1 MPNSNAPAARYLL
14 LPWALLLLGLAL
26 TYWLQNLVRESARAA
41 LDAEF
46 DFRASE
52 LADDIHTRLK
62 NYEQVLKGAAGLF
75 AASEVV
81 QRQEFNQYFQA
92 LQLEERFPGVQ
103 GLGYARLVSA
113 QDKASH
119 IEALRAEG
127 LANYDIRPSGARA
140 LYTSIIYLEPADWRN
155 QRAIGYDMYSEPIR
169 RAAMEIARDQG
180 ETSISGKVR
189 LVQETEEDVQ
199 PGFLMYLPIYR
210 PRAALRSVEDRRLN
224 LVGWVYAPFRMRN
237 LMAGILGHHFGEVGS
252 PLHLKIYDGN
262 AVDAAQLMF
271 DSDRSASPPYPGQRH
286 AVQQLLLFD
295 RPWTIV
301 VDSQQ
306 DFDARLKR
314 GKAGIIAIYGS
325 LSSLLL
331 ALVAWLLVTG
341 RARALGMAEAMTSD
355 LRQSAATQRRLNR
368 ALRLLSDCNTSLV
381 HVSEESRLL
390 AEICRLCVDSGGY
403 VMAWVGYAVDDAAQ
417 SVKPVGRS
425 GYESGYLDG
434 ITISWGDNEHGQ
446 GPTGTAIRSAQT
458 TVNQNVLSNP
468 KMAPWRAAAIQ
479 RGYQS
484 SVALPLVCDAK
495 VLGALTIYA
504 SAPDAFDPEEVR
516 LLEELAADLSFGIQ
530 TLRTR
535 AERDRIAEAQ
545 RHHEE
550 TLRKGLE
557 QSIEAIAGTLEAR
570 DPYTAGHQHRVALLS
585 TAIACE
591 IGLAEDRIQ
600 GLKLAASIHDLGKIK
615 VPSEILSK
623 PGRLSDIEMMLIK
636 SHAQTG
642 YEILRGITFPWPIAD
657 IVHQHHEKLDGS
669 GYPQGLKGEQILLES
684 RILTVADVVEAMS
697 SNRPYRPALGIE
709 VALKEIERGRGS
721 AYDPVVADACL
732 KLFRGGGFAFP
743 D

>member
-1 MPNSNAPAARYLL
+1 MLNSKAPAARFLM
-14 LPWALLLLGLAL
+14 LPWALLLLGLSL
-26 TYWLQNLVRESARAA
+26 TYWLQNLVQESAREA

-46 DFRASE
+46 NFRTDE
-52 LADDIHTRLK
+52 LADDVHTRLK

-81 QRQEFNQYFQA
+81 ERQEFTRYFQA
-92 LQLEERFPGVQ
+92 LQLEEKFPGMQ
-103 GLGYARLVSA
+103 GLGYARLVSP

-119 IEALRAEG
+119 VQALRAEG
-127 LANYDIRPSGARA
+127 LSSYDIRPPGVRE
-140 LYTSIIYLEPADWRN
+140 LYTAIIYLEPADWRN

-169 RAAMEIARDQG
+169 RTAMEAARDQG
-180 ETSISGKVR
+180 KTSISGKVR
-189 LVQETEEDVQ
+189 LVQETEKDVQ

-210 PRAALRSVEDRRLN
+210 PQTAPQTTAERRQSLS
-224 LVGWVYAPFRMRN
+224 GWVYAPFRMRN
-237 LMAGILGHHFGEVGS
+237 LMTGILGNHFDEVGNS
-252 PLHLKIYDGN
+252 LHLEIYDGT
-262 AVDAAQLMF
+262 DADPAQLMF
-271 DSDRSASPPYPGQRH
+271 DSEPTVLHPFSGRYHTVRH
-286 AVQQLLLFD
+286 LRLFD
-295 RPWTIV
+295 HPWTLV
-301 VDSQQ
+301 VTSKAE
-306 DFDARLKR
+306 FDARLKR
-314 GKAGIIAIYGS
+314 GKAGIIAFYGS

-341 RARALGMAEAMTSD
+341 RARALAMAEAMTSD

-368 ALRLLSDCNTSLV
+368 ALRLLSDCNMALV
-381 HVSEESRLL
+381 HVDEESHLL
-390 AEICRLCVDSGGY
+390 AEVCRLCVDSGGY
-403 VMAWVGYAVDDAAQ
+403 VMAWVGYAADDAAQ
-417 SVKPVGRS
+417 SVKPVARS
-425 GYESGYLDG
+425 GHESGYLDG
-434 ITISWGDNEHGQ
+434 ITISWGDNKYGQ

-458 TVNQNVLSNP
+458 TVNQNVLTNP
-468 KMAPWRAAAIQ
+468 KMAPWRAAAIE

-495 VLGALTIYA
+495 VLGALTLYA
-504 SAPDAFDPEEVR
+504 SAPDAFDAEEVR

-535 AERDRIAEAQ
+535 AERDRIADAQ

-550 TLRKGLE
+550 TLRRGLE

-585 TAIACE
+585 VAIARE
-591 IGLAEDRIQ
+591 MGLAEDRIQ

-615 VPSEILSK
+615 VPAEILSK

-642 YEILRGITFPWPIAD
+642 YEILRGIAFPWPIAD

-697 SNRPYRPALGIE
+697 SHRPYRPALGVEI
-709 VALKEIERGRGS
+709 ALKEIERGRGS
-721 AYDPVVADACL
+721 AYDPVAADACL